1 MSKSFKIISNCR
13 QPKTIRRTSF
23 VFAVLAFILGLM
35 YLSGIFVNVWVFNLT
50 LICIGFYIILYT
62 LSLLVSLIVAGRLL
76 DDAYCTIRESKL
88 FLETLKIYLDSATD
102 SPDKIDFSD
111 ISAPA
116 LLQWLESELQ
126 FGKTRTELIEKAVN
140 ILKNQYNSI
149 RHD

>member
-1 MSKSFKIISNCR
+1 MTKSFKIISNCR
-13 QPKTIRRTSF
+13 QPKAIRRTSF

-50 LICIGFYIILYT
+50 LICIGFYIILYP

-76 DDAYCTIRESKL
+76 DDAYSIIRESKL

-126 FGKTRTELIEKAVN
+126 FGKTRTDLMEKAVN
-140 ILKNQYNSI
+140 ILKNQYNTI